1 MRNYNLNPIIIIE
14 DKMATTL
21 PDIIVEDVWISLN
34 DTAGIAIGDGMVIHN
49 KSTTWV
55 LLQESATQPSVNST
69 DGVFLTDL
77 YHTEPSKI
85 AQAGSLEIW
94 AKSSIVGR
102 KATISV
108 QPL

>member
-1 MRNYNLNPIIIIE
+1 
-14 DKMATTL
+14 MAQTL
-21 PDIIVEDVWISLN
+21 PDIEIADNWVSLN
-34 DTAGIAIGDGMVIHN
+34 NTVTPAIPIGDGMIIHN
-49 KSTTWV
+49 KSTTWI
-55 LLQESATQPSVNST
+55 LLQESAIQPTADSK

-94 AKSSIVGR
+94 AKSSIAGR

>member
-1 MRNYNLNPIIIIE
+1 
-14 DKMATTL
+14 MAQTL
-21 PDIIVEDVWISLN
+21 PDIEIADNWISLN
-34 DTAGIAIGDGMVIHN
+34 DTAGIAIGDGMIIHN
-49 KSTTWV
+49 KSTTWI
-55 LLQESATQPSVNST
+55 LLRESAIQPTADSK
-69 DGVFLTDL
+69 DGIFLTDL

-94 AKSSIVGR
+94 AKSSITGR